1 MSPHTGKRCTNLRA
15 TDGEATATQRSTGL
29 ASWRGIEGG
38 VGCGGGQEPEKR
50 GDSAPFD
57 VCNQSREET
66 SQPEERRSQGKQ
78 KMRLGGLDE
87 GACSQSAK
95 SGRDVWT

>member
-1 MSPHTGKRCTNLRA
+1 MR
-15 TDGEATATQRSTGL
+15 
-29 ASWRGIEGG
+29 
-38 VGCGGGQEPEKR
+38 GGQEPEKR

-87 GACSQSAK
+87 GACSRQSREQM
-95 SGRDVWT
+95 SGLDAVGNREPGRVQTTGPA